1 MATQKQSLLSSEEV
15 EALVEGMAS
24 GDVDTSPTP
33 GPTPGSVQAYSL
45 VSTDTTTRGQLAALE
60 MVNDRLSRQLR
71 GSLLNLLR
79 QAVKVAVNPF
89 EVTTFGSFIHSVP
102 APCNVNIVRYP
113 PLRGYGLITIDPSIV
128 YGAVDSF
135 FGGRGDGGADLH
147 PQRGF
152 TPTEERIIQLLL
164 EAVFN
169 DLRDAWAPVYALT
182 PEYVSREINP
192 AFAQVGEERET
203 VVVTRFDLEL
213 GAGVRGQISIM
224 YPFSALKP
232 IRLLLRGRVQSGER
246 DEKLAHAWS
255 VQLQDAVMD
264 AELEMV
270 AQLATVRVSA
280 LDLASIQAGDTLWFK
295 PPEAVKVLVQSNH
308 LFDAEYGTQNN
319 NMAVRID
326 RVLDPV
332 VKRAAPEP
340 SIGSGDEDSDD
351 ETPSRR
357 SSAGRTFKNAGV
369 SAA

>member
-1 MATQKQSLLSSEEV
+1 MVNQKQSLLSSEEV

-24 GDVDTSPTP
+24 GDVDTTPAP
-33 GPTPGSVQAYSL
+33 GPAASAVQAYSL

-60 MVNDRLSRQLR
+60 MINDRMSRQMR

-79 QAVKVAVNPF
+79 QAVKLSVNPF
-89 EVTTFGSFIHSVP
+89 EVTTFGSFIQSVQ

-113 PLRGYGLITIDPSIV
+113 PLRGYGLVTIEPSLV

-135 FGGRGDGGADLH
+135 FGGRADGSLDLH

-164 EAVFN
+164 DVVFN
-169 DLRDAWAPVYALT
+169 DLREAWAPVYALN

-203 VVVTRFDLEL
+203 VVVSRFDLEL
-213 GAGVRGQISIM
+213 GAGIRGQISIM

-232 IRLLLRGRVQSGER
+232 IRLLLRGRMQSGER
-246 DEKLAHAWS
+246 DEKLAHAWAED
-255 VQLQDAVMD
+255 LKDAVED
-264 AELEMV
+264 AEVPVV
-270 AQLATVRVSA
+270 AQLATLRVSA
-280 LDLASIQAGDTLWFK
+280 LDLATIQPGDTLWFK
-295 PPEAVKVLVQSNH
+295 PPESVKVLVQSNH

-319 NMAVRID
+319 HMAVRIE
-326 RVLDPV
+326 RVIEPNAPRAIAEVQMSADEGESEKIPTRRTTV
-332 VKRAAPEP
+332 RRAVK
-340 SIGSGDEDSDD
+340 
-351 ETPSRR
+351 T
-357 SSAGRTFKNAGV
+357 AGV